1 MAADVRAQEGMR
13 QSRALKAQADAA
25 KKIRALELLAEGL
38 PMSEIGRILGRD
50 RKTIRNWKQEANG
63 GY

>member
-1 MAADVRAQEGMR
+1 MAADVRAQEGMA
-13 QSRALKAQADAA
+13 QSRSLKAQADAA

-38 PMSEIGRILGRD
+38 PMSEVGRILGRD
-50 RKTIRNWKQEANG
+50 RRTIRNWKEGAKG